1 VFVHE
6 KTFTQNIR
14 TKLKGTP
21 LTENDDYDII
31 FAALKN
37 PMRRQILV
45 LLEQKGEATFTDI
58 QNALNVT
65 DTGLLSYH
73 LKELGVLVCQSS
85 RGKYSLSEIGQTS
98 MALFNKVEKDK
109 EQTRKIV
116 QKEVDSYIN
125 AHFKESL
132 ILIGFVV
139 ASLCAPLAV
148 DIFVSVNIIVDR
160 IQLWQI
166 ALLQLVA
173 FSDVTLC
180 LALFSRYNRYK
191 TKSQKN
197 SIIRTTLFA
206 VAISAV
212 LFLSGFSTYNFTQQT
227 TAMAPNP
234 TDSSQLL
241 LTITILRVVAY
252 LASAPLIAYAVNK
265 KTKGAQKTA
274 FS

>member
-1 VFVHE
+1 
-6 KTFTQNIR
+6 
-14 TKLKGTP
+14 

-37 PMRRQILV
+37 PTRRQILV

-109 EQTRKIV
+109 ERTAKVV
-116 QKEVDSYIN
+116 QKEVDKYIN
-125 AHFKESL
+125 AHVKESL
-132 ILIGFVV
+132 ILAGLVV
-139 ASLCAPLAV
+139 ASFCVPLAV
-148 DIFVSVNIIVDR
+148 DIFVSVNNIVDGVP
-160 IQLWQI
+160 LWQL
-166 ALLQLVA
+166 ATLQLVA

-180 LALFSRYNRYK
+180 LALFSWHDRHK
-191 TKSQKN
+191 TKNQKN
-197 SIIRTTLFA
+197 SIVRTTLFA
-206 VAISAV
+206 VAISAA
-212 LFLSGFSTYNFTQQT
+212 LLLSGFSIYNFTQQT
-227 TAMAPNP
+227 IAMSPNV
-234 TDSSQLL
+234 TDFSQLL
-241 LTITILRVVAY
+241 LTMTILRIVTY
-252 LASAPLIAYAVNK
+252 LASAPLIAYAINK
-265 KTKGAQKTA
+265 QTKRALKTG